1 MLREAELSADA
12 RRELLPCA
20 VPATGQADAPEDAAG
35 FLSRRALNPCPGQP
49 LPASLKS
56 VFCCLRLLPCS
67 GTLSGGSSQVF
78 VQPIGEPVWRRKI
91 CQSCRASTLA
101 VTSCPFEA
109 VQSCPCLPVRAL
121 TCAMLPGIALLRTT
135 RSSSFA
141 RWRACGERQRA
152 RVHAS
157 SAQYAGE
164 SSGGRFC

>member
-49 LPASLKS
+49 LPPPSKVCSAAFGFFPVQVHFL
-56 VFCCLRLLPCS
+56 VGLPKYSCS
-67 GTLSGGSSQVF
+67 QSES
-78 VQPIGEPVWRRKI
+78 PYWRRKI